1 MQLVSSN
8 SDPRIDVRYK
18 PPRRIRRAI
27 STRRVTRSNPY
38 LLPARAPLL
47 SSCPLLITLFP
58 FLFLSLRGGIL
69 ASSFPRR
76 LPARIRK
83 RSSSLPAV
91 PWDQFQRWTS
101 TLSILVDSFDRC
113 LFYLIFIHFRILQ
126 TSEIILLQ
134 IDTFFD
140 SSIIFFFSAV
150 SRNLSINQYTYIQK
164 DKC

>member
-38 LLPARAPLL
+38 LRDTLLPARAPLL

-69 ASSFPRR
+69 ASR

-83 RSSSLPAV
+83 RSSSLPVV

-113 LFYLIFIHFRILQ
+113 LFYSIFIHFRILQ